1 LDLEPLEEIPHLL
14 EVDKGVKPVALP
26 SGTEAA
32 RERLE
37 NFLKEKLNLYADSR
51 LSPFADVTSGLSPYL
66 HFGQIS
72 PVEVALA
79 IKEAGGRGA
88 DAFLEQLVVR
98 RELAL
103 NFVWYSSHYESF
115 QGLPTWARKSLLR
128 HRLDPRPQLY
138 RLEDLESDRTHDP
151 IWNMA
156 QSQLSETDHLHIYLR
171 QIPSQA
177 LPGTRA

>member
-51 LSPFADVTSGLSPYL
+51 LSPFADVTSGLSPYF

-79 IKEAGGRGA
+79 IRRQAAEGRMH
-88 DAFLEQLVVR
+88 
-98 RELAL
+98 
-103 NFVWYSSHYESF
+103 SSNNS
-115 QGLPTWARKSLLR
+115 S
-128 HRLDPRPQLY
+128 
-138 RLEDLESDRTHDP
+138 
-151 IWNMA
+151 
-156 QSQLSETDHLHIYLR
+156 
-171 QIPSQA
+171 
-177 LPGTRA
+177 